1 MALIEK
7 ISRQVQRYRDQEV
20 VECTYDV
27 LTDAAGRKYLQLLTY
42 GSPGRKEP
50 GKVSQN
56 VRFGPVALAELKRII
71 QEHNL

>member
-7 ISRQVQRYRDQEV
+7 ISRQVQQYRHQDA

-27 LTDAAGRKYLQLLTY
+27 ITDSKGQKYLQLLTY
-42 GSPGRKEP
+42 GSPGREIP

-56 VRFGPVALAELKRII
+56 VRFGPAALAELKRILH
-71 QEHNL
+71 EHSL